1 MQLSSPEMLTATIR
15 RRGFSLADLARQC
28 GCSKS
33 MVGHLTT
40 GHKTTCTPDLAERI
54 AAALDVPLE
63 LLFFVPAAPRR
74 DDPDAPPEHP
84 LSESRNQP

>member
-1 MQLSSPEMLTATIR
+1 MQLSSPEMLTATMH

-40 GHKTTCTPDLAERI
+40 GHKATCTPDLARRI

-63 LLFFVPAAPRR
+63 LLFFAPAATPA
-74 DDPDAPPEHP
+74 DLDAPPDP
-84 LSESRNQP
+84 PISESRNQQ